1 MGTVVQCETI
11 REVETVV
18 IESTVPLQEVAA
30 VAVEN
35 NRTNV
40 TISLFS
46 RNVTGHVTECGRCS
60 EI

>member
-1 MGTVVQCETI
+1 MVT
-11 REVETVV
+11 
-18 IESTVPLQEVAA
+18 ESTVPLQEVAA

-46 RNVTGHVTECGRCS
+46 RDVTGHVGDVVKYDDTNILVLSSNLG
-60 EI
+60 